1 MKTPRINDFDPNAPR
16 SLASPLDGM
25 PEILPAARLVAAA
38 APDESA
44 IEPEQSDGQSS
55 EQPMERSIDQSTERS
70 IEYNVSTKTSR
81 VLEKP
86 KGFYI
91 TEGLDRRIDQAVR
104 YLKETHGIK
113 KVDRS
118 VVVTVMLEK
127 DDYWTEQSLDQL
139 VEPVIRQLTSRLM
152 GK

>member
-1 MKTPRINDFDPNAPR
+1 MKKPRVNDFDPNVTI

-25 PEILPAARLVAAA
+25 PEIRPPSRTAT
-38 APDESA
+38 SNN
-44 IEPEQSDGQSS
+44 EPGSDSSQPNQPIDLSDNQSTTQS
-55 EQPMERSIDQSTERS
+55 PDQSINQS
-70 IEYNVSTKTSR
+70 IHNLPKR

-91 TEGLDRRIDQAVR
+91 TAELDKRIDKAVR

-118 VVVTVMLEK
+118 IVVTALL
-127 DDYWTEQSLDQL
+127 DNDAHWTEESLDGL
-139 VEPVIRQLTSRLM
+139 VDPVIRQLTSRLT